1 MSTNTAEMI
10 EVRDNAGR
18 PMGVVVRIGEGR
30 RSWRA
35 VGFAGESLPG
45 NLEEAI
51 GDVLR
56 EEFVADL
63 GPRMEDDRSD
73 EGWF

>member
-1 MSTNTAEMI
+1 
-10 EVRDNAGR
+10 
-18 PMGVVVRIGEGR
+18 
-30 RSWRA
+30 